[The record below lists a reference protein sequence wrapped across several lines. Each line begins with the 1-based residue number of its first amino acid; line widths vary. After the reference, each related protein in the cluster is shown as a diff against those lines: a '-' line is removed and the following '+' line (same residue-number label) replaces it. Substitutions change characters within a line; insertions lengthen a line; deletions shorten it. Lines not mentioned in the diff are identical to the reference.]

1 MVSFR
6 NTKSSRL
13 FSESKELSPRRVVRQ
28 PPLMWLPNIEFKRRH
43 RPDWLVDRAANC
55 SILQPAICRNK
66 NWLLR
71 KSSSVSMNE
80 DEEVDA
86 DDLASQVE
94 TDRTRQKMRRDFAKF
109 RRRLQ
114 ERVQLLLSEKKKKD
128 LCISLF
134 FHIYCLCSRKQ
145 LTMSWDFFIEENLQ
159 EAYWSKYCWLILN
172 CLLSAQ
178 RFFWWLSEMKW

>member
-55 SILQPAICRNK
+55 LILQPVICRNK

-71 KSSSVSMNE
+71 KSPAVSMNE

-114 ERVQLLLSEKKKKD
+114 ERVQLLLSEKKKD
-128 LCISLF
+128 LCISLSF
-134 FHIYCLCSRKQ
+134 ISIVFAHENNWLCLGIFSSRKICRKPTGQ
-145 LTMSWDFFIEENLQ
+145 NTAGSF
-159 EAYWSKYCWLILN
+159 LILEVTQLN
-172 CLLSAQ
+172 AGNTRS
-178 RFFWWLSEMKW
+178 REV